1 MKNDDGMVVLDN
13 YANGIYNYR
22 VVDVTG
28 RKINSGKVSLTR

>member
-22 VVDVTG
+22 VVDANG
-28 RKINSGKVSLTR
+28 KSINSGKISLTR